1 MPFEFS
7 NFLLSKLHTSP
18 KNPTGRGAA
27 ALCGGETLQ
36 ESFMLLLTSAIY
48 LKRDGCILI
57 SWIQTLL
64 EITLVHGMSAI
75 ALRVY
80 SISPNVWIASSR

>member
-7 NFLLSKLHTSP
+7 NFLLAKLHASREEPDRKGSSCVTWRR
-18 KNPTGRGAA
+18 NVTGVFYVAFR
-27 ALCGGETLQ
+27 
-36 ESFMLLLTSAIY
+36 SAIY
-48 LKRDGCILI
+48 LKRDGCVSI

-75 ALRVY
+75 AIRVY